1 MKFCKRLAVAGR
13 KISYRTFMKPVSSR
27 SIIIKAF
34 PVVMDTITHTHDFKD
49 SLIVTAEL
57 EVGIMCLEV
66 AMIVISLSTK
76 KMYENKLK

>member
-1 MKFCKRLAVAGR
+1 MKICKRVAVASR
-13 KISYRTFMKPVSSR
+13 KISHRTFMKPVSNR

-34 PVVMDTITHTHDFKD
+34 PVVVDTITHTHDFRD
-49 SLIVTAEL
+49 SLVLTAEL